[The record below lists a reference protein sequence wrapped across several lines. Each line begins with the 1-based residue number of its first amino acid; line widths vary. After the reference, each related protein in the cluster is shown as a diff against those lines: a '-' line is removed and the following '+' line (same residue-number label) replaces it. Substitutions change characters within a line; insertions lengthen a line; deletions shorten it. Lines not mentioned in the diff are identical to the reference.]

1 MTMADISLVGNV
13 GSSELRFTN
22 AGKAVLSLSVA
33 ENHRK
38 RDGNAWVDDGTTWWR
53 VTAWERQAE
62 TLAEHVQKGDRV
74 LVAGTVKS
82 RDWEKDGETRTNYD
96 VTARHVGVV
105 PKAGQTAQAPA
116 GGTGGDPWSTGQ
128 SFPDA
133 APF

>member
-1 MTMADISLVGNV
+1 MFSFA
-13 GSSELRFTN
+13 
-22 AGKAVLSLSVA
+22 VA
-33 ENHRK
+33 ENHSV
-38 RDGNAWVDDGTTWWR
+38 RDGNGWTKDGTTWWR
-53 VTAWERQAE
+53 VSVWERLAE
-62 TLAEHVQKGDRV
+62 TLVEHLKTGDRV
-74 LVAGTVKS
+74 IVTGTVRS
-82 RDWEKDGETRTNYD
+82 REWGKDGETRTSYD